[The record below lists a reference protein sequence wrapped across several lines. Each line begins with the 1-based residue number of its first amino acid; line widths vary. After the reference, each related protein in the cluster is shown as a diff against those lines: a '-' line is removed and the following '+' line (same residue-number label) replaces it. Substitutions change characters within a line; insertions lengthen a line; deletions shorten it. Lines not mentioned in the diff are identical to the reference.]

1 MKKDIRP
8 ILSLDVYED
17 SSQQPSKN
25 PTNKAPKSRNKER
38 KKRRSNITFFIYH
51 KTRNRHWICIQVKL
65 SRALSLS
72 PEQYNFKNC
81 NLLTIKSML
90 QLKDEKC
97 SYEDIQKNQN
107 KTIAGS
113 SSECVKIEYIKVEH
127 SEFQTNLTNN
137 ERCHENEQ
145 GNIIQN
151 EQCSYEDI
159 QKKQNKTIAGSS
171 SEYVN
176 IGYIKSEHGEFQ
188 TNITNNER
196 CHENEQK
203 NKIKEEKCG
212 YEDIHKNQNKTIA
225 EISSEC
231 ANIKYIKSEHGE
243 FQTNITNNER
253 CHENEQENIIQNEQS
268 SYEDTQKNQTKTIE
282 GSSSECVNIGY
293 INSEPGA
300 FRTYITNNESCHK
313 NEQEN
318 KIKKIA
324 ITETENLREYP
335 ERLMSLLNW
344 QNNILNTLNNQS
356 TVENSKN
363 DHSNSQLT
371 LTYVRTYRRYP
382 AKTRADMIKKV
393 PMTST
398 ERVRK
403 YRERRKSL
411 LNLQN
416 NIFNAL
422 NNQSTVENTTNNHS
436 EYRINITDDGKDR
449 ENGQVNIIKK
459 VPKTSTER
467 SRESRKRRKA
477 LLNLT
482 NNEKCCES
490 KKVKK
495 IKKAPNSS
503 TERVRRYR
511 ERRKALLNL
520 INNEKC
526 CENKKAPMS
535 STERVRKY
543 RERRKQLLNLQN
555 KISNALNYQSTVKNS
570 ISDHSESR
578 TNITN
583 DEKCH
588 ENEQKNKIKVEKC
601 GYEDIEKNQ
610 NKTIAGSSRECVN
623 IEYIKS
629 EHSESRTNITNDEKC
644 REKEQE
650 NIIQN
655 EQCSYEDKQKNQ
667 NKTIAGSSSECV
679 TIEYIKIDHSE
690 SRTNI
695 TNDERCHEN
704 EQENKIKEES
714 CGSEDIHKNQN
725 KTIAGSLS
733 ECVNIEYIKSDHSI
747 SQSTLPN
754 AEIYPRCRE
763 NMIKKVPKNSTER
776 VRAFRQRRKALL
788 DFQKHF
794 LNTLNSV
801 STVENIENDDHKF
814 WQKKRANKII
824 KVPKSSTERV
834 RKYRARQ
841 KALLNVLSN
850 ACIACNNACTL
861 INSGNDYHDSQMDIV
876 NCISSD
882 SQAKLID
889 AEKCCSYRQCQEEKD
904 IEELLD
910 TSTEGVL
917 TFVLQETLLNMQNN
931 ILNASSNGSTIQNSE
946 NDDHNNIM
954 PKKSNLENS
963 AGNVAQRT
971 RSKMNYLKK
980 SQEQHD
986 ESLEKNIPTKQTMC
1000 QNCLTVSKALIQKSS
1015 YARTKERSVQPLIVH
1030 LENVSVHYIKDNVP
1044 RKVPEPPQTTL
1055 TEFFKL
1061 CQTTDIFGLFARTL
1075 IYTDVPHYF
1084 IWNYTT
1090 KKWVPR
1096 IQGEPHPTIAN
1107 IFKGKTVGQIFHLY
1121 SKQPECIF
1129 LELLLGKIPGP
1140 TSFEY
1145 LRTINGKVFS
1155 TYQDACR
1162 ELKLL

>member
-801 STVENIENDDHKF
+801 STVENIENDDH
-814 WQKKRANKII
+814 
-824 KVPKSSTERV
+824 
-834 RKYRARQ
+834 
-841 KALLNVLSN
+841 
-850 ACIACNNACTL
+850 
-861 INSGNDYHDSQMDIV
+861 
-876 NCISSD
+876 
-882 SQAKLID
+882 
-889 AEKCCSYRQCQEEKD
+889 
-904 IEELLD
+904 
-910 TSTEGVL
+910 
-917 TFVLQETLLNMQNN
+917 
-931 ILNASSNGSTIQNSE
+931 
-946 NDDHNNIM
+946 NNIM